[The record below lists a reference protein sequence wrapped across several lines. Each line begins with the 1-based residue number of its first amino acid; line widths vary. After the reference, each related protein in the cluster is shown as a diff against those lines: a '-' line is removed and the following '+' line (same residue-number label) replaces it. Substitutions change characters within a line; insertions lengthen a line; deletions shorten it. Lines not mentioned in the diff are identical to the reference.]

1 MLLIFDEVATGF
13 GRTGNRFVADLV
25 QPDILVLGK
34 ALTGGYLGHAVT
46 VASRKVYEG
55 FYDDCP
61 EHALMHG
68 PTFMGMP
75 WPPAWRSS
83 PSRCLRSRI
92 TWRRFAAWNRS
103 PGGNWRD
110 SPIRA
115 FGEIRIMGG
124 CVCIEVFD
132 PAVLRGYQ
140 QFAYERGVF
149 SRPFLQYL
157 YAMVPYII
165 EEEELV
171 TVLRTM
177 KAWFLR

>member
-1 MLLIFDEVATGF
+1 M
-13 GRTGNRFVADLV
+13 GN
-25 QPDILVLGK
+25 
-34 ALTGGYLGHAVT
+34 ALACRLALQSIALFEKQDYLAKDSPHGTDHPAGTGGILP
-46 VASRKVYEG
+46 S
-55 FYDDCP
+55 
-61 EHALMHG
+61 EH
-68 PTFMGMP
+68 
-75 WPPAWRSS
+75 S
-83 PSRCLRSRI
+83 
-92 TWRRFAAWNRS
+92 
-103 PGGNWRD
+103 
-110 SPIRA
+110 
-115 FGEIRIMGG
+115 EIRIMGG

-132 PAVLRGYQ
+132 PAVLRGCQ